1 MGTWYPPS
9 EEDQRILA
17 SRASGGHPSGDLRAD
32 HDIAVQKLSLLQ
44 QAIEAEKPVKPEVER
59 PKVEKPK
66 VEPPKVVVAVPVQS
80 SPAAVAAIKKVK

>member
-17 SRASGGHPSGDLRAD
+17 SRASGGHPCGDLRAD

-44 QAIEAEKPVKPEVER
+44 QAIEAEKPEVEP

-66 VEPPKVVVAVPVQS
+66 VEPPKVVVAVPVQP
-80 SPAAVAAIKKVK
+80 SPAAVAATVKKVK